1 MKRIIRLL
9 AIDIDG
15 TLLDSRFQLPEANRN
30 ALLAAARRGV
40 EVVLV
45 TGRRYH
51 FAREVAAQ
59 LSLDL
64 VIIASNGA
72 VVKTKEGAALARQ
85 LLPRALAREVLAAA
99 GPDRRS
105 ALLLFDREGVGQIVS
120 EDLDTAHAPVEGYFE
135 RNRAFLAQIKPLEDA
150 LTEDPIQLLF
160 VGALDPMRRLAERLM
175 AAPCLAR
182 VSLARTEYLRR
193 DLTLLDVLAQGCNKG
208 AALARWA
215 AQRSIP
221 AAQVMAIGDN
231 WNDREMLEFAGLP
244 VVMANSDEELKR
256 HGWAVTASNDDDG
269 VATAIAEYLLR
280 D

>member
-15 TLLDSRFQLPEANRN
+15 TLLDTRFRLPEANRE
-30 ALLAAARRGV
+30 AVLAAARQGV

-45 TGRRYH
+45 TGRRFH

-59 LSLDL
+59 LRLDL

-72 VVKTKEGAALARQ
+72 VVKSKDGATLARQ
-85 LLPRALAREVLAAA
+85 LLHRELAREVLAAA

-105 ALLLFDREGVGQIVS
+105 ALLLFDREGAGQIVA
-120 EDLDTAHAPVEGYFE
+120 ENLDPAHAPVDGYFE
-135 RNRAFLAQIKPLEDA
+135 RNRPYLLQVEPLESA
-150 LTEDPIQLLF
+150 LTEDPIQVLF
-160 VGALDPMRRLAERLM
+160 AGAVEPMRHLEARLL
-175 AAPCLAR
+175 AAPCIVRA
-182 VSLARTEYLRR
+182 SLARTEYPRR
-193 DLTLLDVLAQGCNKG
+193 DLTLLDVLDHGCNKG

-215 AQRSIP
+215 AARGIP
-221 AAQVMAIGDN
+221 AAQTMAIGDN

-256 HGWAVTASNDDDG
+256 RGWAVTASNDDEG
-269 VATAIAEYLLR
+269 VAAAIAEFLLR